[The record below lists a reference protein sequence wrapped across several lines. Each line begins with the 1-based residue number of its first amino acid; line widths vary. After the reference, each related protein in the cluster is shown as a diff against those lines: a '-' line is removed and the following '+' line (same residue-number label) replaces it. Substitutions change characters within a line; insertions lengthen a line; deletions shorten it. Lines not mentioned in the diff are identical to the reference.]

1 MRTNYSV
8 VDNLL
13 KWRSSHRK
21 ATWGSNMFALPQVS
35 HILLFGLQL
44 AEVIAKIPEEYALGI
59 GGTVSIIPK

>member
-1 MRTNYSV
+1 
-8 VDNLL
+8 
-13 KWRSSHRK
+13 
-21 ATWGSNMFALPQVS
+21 MFALSQVS